1 MATPRRC
8 IIDLTVPG
16 IYMLTSRCV
25 RASYL
30 CGGQWEHRREWLEY
44 LIRHL
49 ASIMAIDVLSYSI
62 LHNHFHV
69 VVQIRP
75 DIVKRWRPREI
86 ALRYLMLCPSKRI
99 SRPRGADPSEPVS
112 EAEIDLLLG
121 DKVEMKLARKRLSC
135 PSFYMGKVKYPVS
148 CRANAEDGASGTF
161 WEKRFDSRRML
172 TQRAVL
178 QGCVYVDLN
187 PVRAGLALRIEDS
200 DRTSIYYRVQ
210 QFSNTSDAPDAC
222 DRAAW
227 LAEIPGLTSGEYLEL
242 VDQASRRLIEGKHSV
257 AEYEATIGTRLGI
270 SSEQWDRFA
279 SADASRLR
287 GSAMGSDEA
296 MKLEAARRGQRW
308 LWNVMTH
315 LKPEVSTPT
324 EETQAS

>member
-1 MATPRRC
+1 M
-8 IIDLTVPG
+8 PG
-16 IYMLTSRCV
+16 IYLLTSKCV

-30 CGGQWEHRREWLEY
+30 CGGQWEHRRGWLEY

-69 VVQIRP
+69 VIQIRP
-75 DIVKRWRPREI
+75 DVVSAWRPREI
-86 ALRYLMLCPSKRI
+86 ALRYLMLCPSKRL

-121 DKVEMKLARKRLSC
+121 DKEEMKLASKRLSC
-135 PSFYMGKVKYPVS
+135 PSFFMGKVKYPVS

-172 TQRAVL
+172 TRHSVL
-178 QGCVYVDLN
+178 QACVYVDLN

-200 DRTSIYYRVQ
+200 DRTSIYYRIER
-210 QFSNTSDAPDAC
+210 FSNPSC
-222 DRAAW
+222 VEDRAGW
-227 LAEIPGLTSGEYLEL
+227 LAEIPGLTTGEYLEL
-242 VDQASRRLIEGKHSV
+242 VDAASRRLVEGKNSV
-257 AEYEATIGTRLGI
+257 MEYEASIGVRLGI

-279 SADASRLR
+279 SADATRLR
-287 GSAMGSDEA
+287 GSAMGSAEA
-296 MKLEAARRGQRW
+296 MEVEAARRGQRW
-308 LWNVMTH
+308 LWNVLTH
-315 LKPEVSTPT
+315 LKPVVSKPVTDPH
-324 EETQAS
+324 ASQFTNS